1 MLTNILTVLAAPGW
15 NITRSDDFVIASLQ
29 NIVDHFAEPLTKVG
43 IGLTAL
49 EQEWLDM
56 VYYAKTSGS
65 KMKAILFGV
74 N

>member
-15 NITRSDDFVIASLQ
+15 NITRSEGFVIASLQ
-29 NIVDHFAEPLTKVG
+29 NIVYHFAESLTKVS

-49 EQEWLDM
+49 EEERLAM